1 MPLKITNPYAFSEI
15 GKKARQEDTIAPS
28 INRLSAHT
36 QCFVL
41 CDGVG
46 GNEMGDIASRIMA
59 TETEKECRKLTAGNK
74 SYNHQQIGM
83 AIETAWK
90 KLDTYKDKTSHI
102 RPMATTLAMALIDPK
117 NEKAY
122 VAHVGDS
129 RVFLIRPS
137 ENRIAFVT
145 TDHSLV
151 AELIALG
158 QLSKETALLHPK
170 AKTITKA
177 IIPGIRYDVDIE
189 EVSLKAGDYLFLCS
203 DGMLENL
210 TEITLLGILSTRK
223 TNEEKMEEIHMNALN
238 KTYDNYS
245 AILIPVESQ
254 KEESFWVKLK
264 KRLCIALFLLAFSIC
279 GTAQDNIAQM
289 RKLLM
294 DANSLE
300 KDGKIAEA
308 VAKYD
313 AFCSIAPQNAFG
325 YLKLGDLYYKES
337 SIRNIQKA
345 LQYYKKYV
353 ELGSKIAKESQRIK
367 SVNNTIAEIEKS
379 LAKTETEHK
388 EEQQPPTAAIVPDQI
403 ADSTTVNEET
413 LPERNENE
421 ADHQKENQSPNM
433 EEMFDSSDSDESETA
448 ELLAAFGV
456 STKTET
462 SQESNNTTEALA
474 AFGLSASDNAQPISP
489 SNEKIDISLKIDP
502 QKDFLKYFEPYNIL
516 KSDLDMLPTKA
527 IQTSDLRYVSSLF
540 SHETGRDAFVIK
552 LDEKGIPALDTS
564 SGIET
569 AYREL
574 LGNNYNLPNLNH
586 GLSKTTKIGGNEW
599 QINFEYSLPDNLC
612 STSKCKDIVKKMIG
626 NFLHEFPAKSPEA
639 GAMIKYKM
647 EQIDAHKGVFKV
659 SYHFKLTP
667 INGILYGTGNFK
679 VAKTIGNQDYLLVS
693 FSSDKQIFAPE
704 PITYKVE
711 SISLDRKKEE
721 IDYSLYNDYFEFCK
735 EHEDLQERNIKS
747 KLRALS
753 NLYHPE
759 AIYTLYVSIQ
769 CELWKQRK
777 NPKFMNDLKRRMM
790 QLHDNL

>member
-15 GKKARQEDTIAPS
+15 GKKAKQEDTIAPS
-28 INRLSAHT
+28 INSLNAHT

-46 GNEMGDIASRIMA
+46 GNEMGDIASQTMA
-59 TETEKECRKLTAGNK
+59 TETEKECRKLTTESK
-74 SYNHQQIGM
+74 SYNRKQLEM

-90 KLDTYKDKTSHI
+90 KLDAYKDKTSRI
-102 RPMATTLAMALIDPK
+102 RPMATTLAMALINSK
-117 NEKAY
+117 AEKAY
-122 VAHVGDS
+122 IAHVGDS

-158 QLSKETALLHPK
+158 QLSKEAALQHPK

-189 EVSLKAGDYLFLCS
+189 EVSLKAGDYLFICS

-210 TEITLLGILSTRK
+210 TEKTLLDILSTHK
-223 TNEEKMEEIHMNALN
+223 TNEEKMKEIHMNALN

-245 AILIPVESQ
+245 AILIPVENR
-254 KEESFWVKLK
+254 KEENFWAKLK
-264 KRLCIALFLLAFSIC
+264 KRLYIALFLFAFSIC
-279 GTAQDNIAQM
+279 GTAQNNIAQM

-308 VAKYD
+308 VAKYE

-325 YLKLGDLYYKES
+325 YLKLGDLYYKEN
-337 SIRNIQKA
+337 SIQNIQKA

-353 ELGSKIAKESQRIK
+353 DLGSKIAKESQRIK
-367 SVNNTIAEIEKS
+367 AVNNTIAEIEKS
-379 LAKTETEHK
+379 LAKTETKDK
-388 EEQQPPTAAIVPDQI
+388 EEQQPPTAAIVPNQV
-403 ADSTTVNEET
+403 ADSTTANKET
-413 LPERNENE
+413 PPELNENS
-421 ADHQKENQSPNM
+421 DHKKEEQSTNM
-433 EEMFDSSDSDESETA
+433 EEMFDSSDSDEDETT

-456 STKTET
+456 GTRTET

-474 AFGLSASDNAQPISP
+474 AFGLSASDNAQPVRP

-540 SHETGRDAFVIK
+540 SHATGRDALVIK
-552 LDEKGIPALDTS
+552 LDEKGIPTLDTS
-564 SGIET
+564 SGIEI

-599 QINFEYSLPDNLC
+599 QINFEYSFPDDLC

-639 GAMIKYKM
+639 GALIKYEM
-647 EQIDAHKGVFKV
+647 EQIDAHKGIFKI

-704 PITYKVE
+704 PMTYKVE

-721 IDYSLYNDYFEFCK
+721 IDYALYNDYFEFCK
-735 EHEDLQERNIKS
+735 VHEDLQERNIKS

-753 NLYHPE
+753 NMYHPE